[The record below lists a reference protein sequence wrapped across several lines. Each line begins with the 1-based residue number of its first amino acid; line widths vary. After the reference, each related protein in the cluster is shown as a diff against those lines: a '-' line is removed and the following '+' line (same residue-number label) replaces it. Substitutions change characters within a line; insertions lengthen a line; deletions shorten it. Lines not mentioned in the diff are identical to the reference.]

1 MRIRLKG
8 FFYYAIVLVFLA
20 WSVIVFRNDIAQ
32 IKFAPVW
39 AAWDSVFLAMLLSLV
54 NYLLRVFRW
63 TLYLRRL
70 GHSLSFGFSA
80 LTYIAGFAFTLSPG
94 KVGEM
99 VRGSYLQKAGVPLS
113 NTAAAFFIER
123 LLDLLAMI
131 ALATLAAAS
140 SSYGT
145 LIWWAVS
152 VIVAIM
158 AFLAFAPWLRISAWA
173 AQLQGLP
180 KALGKIVQSLLRTL
194 LSAKELL
201 HPSMLGAGFI
211 IALLAWGS
219 EGVGL
224 MVLGRIADATTMEPT
239 TAIGI
244 YSIAVIV
251 GALSFLPGGLGG
263 TEAVMV
269 ALLSGHGYPLH
280 EAILLTLLCR
290 LLTLWLA
297 VAIGWIAVFA
307 LRSQKSDDLN
317 ISTPQD
323 LPHSPLCVDLDGTL
337 ILTDLLLETV
347 LLLLK
352 RNPLYVFILPLW
364 LLKGKAE
371 FKGEIARRVVL
382 NPASLPYNQAFLE
395 WLAFQGHTGREL
407 WLCTASNYRLAERVA
422 GHLKIF
428 TGVFASSDA
437 INLSGKAKAAKLQE
451 KFSETGFDYCGN
463 AHVDLAIWRVSQ
475 GAILVNCSRQLIQ
488 EASGVSEIR
497 AVFPK
502 TGDTL
507 KTILKALRPH
517 QWAKNVLVFVPLAA
531 AHKLAETA
539 ALEQAILAFIAFG
552 LCASSVYLLNDMLDL
567 EADRQHPKKCR
578 RPFAS
583 GQLSLIAG
591 FVLAPM
597 LLVAAIAAAATLPWK
612 FWLILGG
619 YYVLTL
625 AYSFG
630 VKRIVLIDTITLAG
644 LYTARIIAGATAISV
659 PLTFWLLLFSVFLFF
674 SLALVK
680 RYAELDNMLRQGKLK
695 AAGRGYHV
703 DDLPILHSLGTA
715 SGNMCVLVLALYIN
729 SPAVESLYRQPHMI
743 WFLCVLLLYWIS
755 RIWLKTH
762 RGKMHDDPVVFAMK
776 DKISLLIGMLAAITI
791 YLAV

>member
-1 MRIRLKG
+1 MRIHLKE
-8 FFYYAIVLVFLA
+8 FVYYAIVLVFLV

-39 AAWDSVFLAMLLSLV
+39 AAWDSVLLAMVLSLA

-63 TLYLRRL
+63 ILYLRRL

-94 KVGEM
+94 KVGEL
-99 VRGSYLQKAGVPLS
+99 VRGRYLQKEGVPLS
-113 NTAAAFFIER
+113 STAAAFFIER
-123 LLDLLAMI
+123 LQDLLAMM

-140 SSYGT
+140 SSYGN
-145 LIWWAVS
+145 LIWGAVS
-152 VIVAIM
+152 VIAGIM
-158 AFLAFAPWLRISAWA
+158 AFLTFAPWIRISAWA
-173 AQLQGLP
+173 AQLKPLP
-180 KALGKIVQSLLRTL
+180 KALGKVVHSLLRTL

-201 HPSMLGAGFI
+201 HPSLLGAGFV

-219 EGVGL
+219 EGIGL
-224 MVLGRIADATTMEPT
+224 MVLGRIADGASMEWT

-269 ALLSGHGYPLH
+269 ALLNAHGYPLP

-290 LLTLWLA
+290 VLTLWLA
-297 VAIGWIAVFA
+297 VVIGWMAVFA
-307 LRSQKSDDLN
+307 LRTRQN
-317 ISTPQD
+317 EEAYISMEQGF
-323 LPHSPLCVDLDGTL
+323 PHAPLCVDLDGTL
-337 ILTDLLLETV
+337 ILSDLLLETI

-352 RNPLYVFILPLW
+352 RNPLYLFMLPVW
-364 LLKGKAE
+364 LLKGKAA

-382 NPASLPYNQAFLE
+382 NPASLPYNQAFIE
-395 WLAFQGHTGREL
+395 WLEVQRNTGREL
-407 WLCTASNYRLAERVA
+407 WLCTASNYRLAELVA
-422 GHLKIF
+422 GHLPIF

-437 INLSGKAKAAKLQE
+437 LNLSGSAKAAKLQE
-451 KFSETGFDYCGN
+451 KFPETGFDYCGN
-463 AHVDLAIWRVSQ
+463 APVDLAIWRISQ
-475 GAILVNCSRQLIQ
+475 GAILVNCSRQLIKQ
-488 EASGVSEIR
+488 ASGISKIR
-497 AVFPK
+497 AIFPK

-507 KTILKALRPH
+507 KTVIKALRFH

-531 AHKLAETA
+531 AHKLADTA
-539 ALEQAILAFIAFG
+539 ALEHAVLAFLAFG

-567 EADRQHPKKCR
+567 EADRQHPRKCR

-583 GQLSLIAG
+583 GKLSLVAG
-591 FVLAPM
+591 FVLGPI
-597 LLVAAIAAAATLPWK
+597 LILAAIGVAATLPWK
-612 FWLILGG
+612 FGLILGG
-619 YYVLTL
+619 YYSLTL

-630 VKRIVLIDTITLAG
+630 IKRIVLIDTISLAG
-644 LYTARIIAGATAISV
+644 LYTARIIAGAMAISV

-703 DDLPILHSLGTA
+703 EDLPILHSLGTA
-715 SGNMCVLVLALYIN
+715 SGYLCVLVLALYIN
-729 SPAVESLYRQPHMI
+729 SPAVESLYRHPQAI
-743 WFLCVLLLYWIS
+743 WFLCILLLYWIS

-776 DKISLLIGMLAAITI
+776 DKTSLLIGILAAITI
-791 YLAV
+791 SLAV